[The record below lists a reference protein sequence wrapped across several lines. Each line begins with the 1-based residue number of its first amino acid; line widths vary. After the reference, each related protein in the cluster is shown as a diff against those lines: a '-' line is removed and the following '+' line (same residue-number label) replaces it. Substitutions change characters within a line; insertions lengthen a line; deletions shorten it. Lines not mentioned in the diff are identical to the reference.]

1 MYLPCNTEKSPK
13 IGKNCIGGTIS
24 YLPRN
29 TENIAQQVQFRTC
42 RAIRKILHSRYD
54 FVPAVQ
60 YGKNSTGGTISYLT
74 CNHKGYLQKPC
85 LQNDCT
91 KAALFPT
98 YWRGGKQAC
107 LLNTPRQAEGLRRR
121 VLATALR
128 SNPFQDSSE
137 GESPPG
143 VGHRIA
149 PPCV

>member
-1 MYLPCNTEKSPK
+1 MYLPCNTEKSTK
-13 IGKNCIGGTIS
+13 FDKKCIGGTIS

-42 RAIRKILHSRYD
+42 RAIRKILQSRYK

-60 YGKNSTGGTISYLT
+60 YGKNCTGGTISYLT

-98 YWRGGKQAC
+98 CWRGGKQAC
-107 LLNTPRQAEGLRRR
+107 LLGYLVAFKPRHMEPQGCK
-121 VLATALR
+121 
-128 SNPFQDSSE
+128 
-137 GESPPG
+137 GSP
-143 VGHRIA
+143 IA
-149 PPCV
+149 PKPSPKNTAPRGRNDVIASLS